1 MLRKKYKQPNLLDPY
16 VCRSAYTSPNIAV
29 ISGYFSIT
37 SQFKNL
43 AFWCEIEFNT
53 DDKWS
58 LSFHLND
65 DNGQWQ
71 LLNDDE

>member
-1 MLRKKYKQPNLLDPY
+1 MR
-16 VCRSAYTSPNIAV
+16 
-29 ISGYFSIT
+29 
-37 SQFKNL
+37 
-43 AFWCEIEFNT
+43 EIEFNT